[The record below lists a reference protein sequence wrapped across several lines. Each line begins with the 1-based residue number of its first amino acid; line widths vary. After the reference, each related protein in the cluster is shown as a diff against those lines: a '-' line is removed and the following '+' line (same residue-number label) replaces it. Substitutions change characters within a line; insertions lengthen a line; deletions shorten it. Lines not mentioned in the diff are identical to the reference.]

1 MVMNAMTLNH
11 RYTLALYKT
20 RSLGALRDPT
30 SGHLE
35 FVHRAL
41 QALRPC
47 DPKSNAH
54 AHVCAFVSDGG
65 KKSYGPTDGG
75 RNKAFLGVGFFI
87 FINIITN
94 IVIVNTLDEL
104 IDKTT
109 EITFAITQYLF
120 CSACLEQ

>member
-1 MVMNAMTLNH
+1 MNAMTLNH

-54 AHVCAFVSDGG
+54 AHMCAFALDGVKIVG
-65 KKSYGPTDGG
+65 YGRT
-75 RNKAFLGVGFFI
+75 NKAFLGVGFLCYQHR
-87 FINIITN
+87 NTN
-94 IVIVNTLDEL
+94 INDKDHLVGQLNTPN
-104 IDKTT
+104 
-109 EITFAITQYLF
+109 TFSNTN
-120 CSACLEQ
+120 